1 MLSWQRVNQPETPR
15 TDELVPGFGQV
26 DPASEVFEFRPNR
39 REFYHARLRYSP
51 HWRYLDKI
59 EAHVGRQDVTDN
71 RRTRDFGST
80 ETVDEENESELRGL
94 TLELGSPLTEGLYL
108 TGGLEAYLD
117 DVSSSRRRFDAETG
131 DSAPAP
137 GRFPDGSSMDSVAG
151 YLYGE
156 WEAHPAL
163 TLGGGLR
170 YSRFEIDLPQAGG
183 PDLHL
188 DPDDVSGDAHLSWA
202 VRDGLRLVANVGRGF
217 RPPNIFDLG
226 TLGPR
231 PGNRFNVGNE
241 DLDPET
247 VWSYDLGLKIATGR
261 WRGEL
266 FGFYADYDD
275 KITSVATGEI
285 TDEGRIVVRSENLNR
300 VELYGIEAGARYAV
314 DERLELYGLL
324 NWTRGEEHGGGAT
337 EPADRVPPLN
347 GRLGAV
353 IEPDERLRLDAYLL
367 FADDQD
373 RLSERDEEDPRIDPD
388 GTSGWVTL
396 NLTGAWSPRPG
407 LSLGIRFENVLDRR
421 YREHGSGLDARGRSL
436 GLWLKGGIGD

>member
-1 MLSWQRVNQPETPR
+1 
-15 TDELVPGFGQV
+15 
-26 DPASEVFEFRPNR
+26 
-39 REFYHARLRYSP
+39 
-51 HWRYLDKI
+51 
-59 EAHVGRQDVTDN
+59 VTDD

-80 ETVDEENESELRGL
+80 ETVDEENESELHGL

-108 TGGLEAYLD
+108 TGGVEAYFD

-131 DSAPAP
+131 DSTPAP
-137 GRFPDGSSMDSVAG
+137 GRFPDGSTMDSVAG
-151 YLYGE
+151 YLYWE
-156 WEAHPAL
+156 WVAHPAL
-163 TLGGGLR
+163 TVGGGLR
-170 YSRFEIDLPQAGG
+170 YSRFEIDLPQADAPG
-183 PDLHL
+183 LHL

-247 VWSYDLGLKIATGR
+247 VWSYDLGLKVATGR

-285 TDEGRIVVRSENLNR
+285 TDAGRIVVRSENLNR

-314 DERLELYGLL
+314 DARIELYGLL
-324 NWTRGEEHGGGAT
+324 NWLRGEEHGGGAT

-353 IEPDERLRLDAYLL
+353 FEPDGRLRLDAYLL
-367 FADDQD
+367 FADDQT
-373 RLSERDEEDPRIDPD
+373 RLSGRDEEDPRIDPD
-388 GTSGWVTL
+388 GTPGWVTL

-407 LSLGIRFENVLDRR
+407 LSLGIRFENVLDQH
-421 YREHGSGLDARGRSL
+421 YREHGSGLDGRGRSL